1 MKIRIN
7 FPEERIKSPIL
18 SEIILETGILMSIV
32 SSHVDSGGGEVI
44 IEIEDRHYDKI
55 RDEFI
60 SRGVS
65 VIPLNTPICRNKK
78 ECVECGAC
86 ISVCPS
92 KVYGFDHAWN
102 LTMDVQKCVRCG
114 LCIDMCP
121 HQALTIGNSDCE

>member
-1 MKIRIN
+1 MKIRIS
-7 FPEERIKSPIL
+7 FPEDRIKSPVL
-18 SEIILETGILMSIV
+18 SEIILKTGILMSIV
-32 SSHVDSGGGEVI
+32 SSHVDSSGGEVI
-44 IEIEDRHYDKI
+44 IEIDDKDYDKI
-55 RDEFI
+55 RDEFLI
-60 SRGVS
+60 RGAS

-92 KVYGFDHAWN
+92 KVYGFDPAWN
-102 LTMDVQKCVRCG
+102 LTMEVQKCVRCG

>member
-1 MKIRIN
+1 MKIRVN
-7 FPEERIKSPIL
+7 FPEEQVKSPIL
-18 SEIILETGILMSIV
+18 SEIILKTGILVSIV
-32 SSHVDSGGGEVI
+32 SSHVNSDGGEII
-44 IEIEDRHYDKI
+44 IEVLDKYYETI
-55 RDEFI
+55 RDEFAR
-60 SRGVS
+60 RGVT

-92 KVYGFDHAWN
+92 KVYDFDQNWS
-102 LTMDVQKCVRCG
+102 LTMDLQKCVRCG